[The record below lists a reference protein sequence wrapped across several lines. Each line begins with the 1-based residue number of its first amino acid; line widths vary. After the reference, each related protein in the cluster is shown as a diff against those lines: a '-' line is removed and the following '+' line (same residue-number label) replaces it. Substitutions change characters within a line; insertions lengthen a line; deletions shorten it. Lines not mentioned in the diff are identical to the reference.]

1 MTLND
6 KKNNGL
12 YNWYSIGVK
21 NHTFYIHPFA
31 VYKFDD
37 NEANRIIKFISR
49 R

>member
-6 KKNNGL
+6 KKNHGL

>member
-21 NHTFYIHPFA
+21 KHKLYIHPF
-31 VYKFDD
+31 VMFKFDGEKAD
-37 NEANRIIKFISR
+37 MIIKFMSR